1 MPKNGQYT
9 LKALRYSHESYFLVR
24 GSLLLLLETSLA
36 VNVPLI
42 TQSVKIMLGPQDF
55 KENYDTISILSV
67 VCKFFEKSLEKI
79 SVFVDQFYQTF
90 SAVLEKVF
98 FAILEK

>member
-9 LKALRYSHESYFLVR
+9 LKALHYSHESYFLVR

-42 TQSVKIMLGPQDF
+42 TQSVKIMLGPQGF